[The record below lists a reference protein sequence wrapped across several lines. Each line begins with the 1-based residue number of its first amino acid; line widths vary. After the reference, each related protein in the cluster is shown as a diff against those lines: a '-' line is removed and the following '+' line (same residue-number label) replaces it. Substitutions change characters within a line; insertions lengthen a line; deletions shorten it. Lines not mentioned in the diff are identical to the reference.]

1 MYKLLTLKNV
11 DNSTILKK
19 AFVVANLLKIKNIA
33 VEEKNLLKQ
42 EVLKD
47 INNIINN
54 ELVYNPR

>member
-19 AFVVANLLKIKNIA
+19 AFVVANLLKIKNISE
-33 VEEKNLLKQ
+33 EEKNILKQ

-54 ELVYNPR
+54 ELIYNPR